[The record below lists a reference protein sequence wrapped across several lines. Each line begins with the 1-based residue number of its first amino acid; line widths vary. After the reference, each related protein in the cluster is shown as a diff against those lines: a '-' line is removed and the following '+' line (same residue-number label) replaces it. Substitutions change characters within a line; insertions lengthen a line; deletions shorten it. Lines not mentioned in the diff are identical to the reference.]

1 VKEVIFMPR
10 GIKRDIDFDAEL
22 KELEQKISKHK
33 AQIANLENRKK
44 SIMALQRNSETDK
57 LMKFLID
64 SNMSVDDAIG
74 RLTGA

>member
-1 VKEVIFMPR
+1 MPR